1 VTIAARFG
9 AGTPLG
15 VGVEEE
21 LMMLD
26 AQTLQP
32 VPEVKRLVAAV
43 DGRELP
49 GRLKTELH
57 ASIVELNTE
66 PCPTAA
72 LALEALRELRWA
84 AAEAAR
90 GLGLVLAAAGTHP
103 LVRPESLPIV
113 PEPRYL
119 EFVEYAGP
127 SARRQGVSGLHV
139 HVAMPDGDGCH
150 RTLEGVLPWL
160 PVVLALSA
168 NSPYLAGAETG
179 LMSNRAEVLCELP
192 RSGAPPVFGSYAA
205 WEAYV
210 ERLAELGVAA
220 DSTRY
225 WWDVRPHPTL
235 GTLELRMP
243 DQPTSVELTGAF
255 VALLQALAATA
266 LEAGEPAVDPAG
278 RGLYQQNRWAAS
290 RFGPRANLV
299 HPDGGSLAP
308 AAELGAELLELVA
321 PTARRLGSETLL
333 ARLDPA
339 RCEGDRQL
347 EVGRADGLQAA
358 LADVAVRTVGS
369 SP

>member
-1 VTIAARFG
+1 MTIADRFG

-21 LMMLD
+21 LMILD
-26 AQTLQP
+26 ADTLAP
-32 VPEVKRLVAAV
+32 APAVKRLVAAV
-43 DGRELP
+43 EGRELP

-57 ASIVELNTE
+57 ASVVELNTE
-66 PCPTAA
+66 PCPTAEA
-72 LALEALRELRWA
+72 ALEALRELRRA
-84 AAEAAR
+84 AAEAAG
-90 GLGLVLAAAGTHP
+90 GLGLTLAAAGAHP

-139 HVAMPDGDGCH
+139 HVAMPDGDGCY

-168 NSPYLAGAETG
+168 NSPYLAGEETG
-179 LMSNRAEVLCELP
+179 LMSSRAAVLSELP
-192 RSGAPPVFGSYAA
+192 RSGAPPVFGSYAR

-225 WWDVRPHPTL
+225 WWDVRPHPTF

-243 DQPTSVELTGAF
+243 DQPTAVELTGAF

-266 LEAGEPAVDPAG
+266 LDAPEPARRPGRPRPLPAEPLG
-278 RGLYQQNRWAAS
+278 GVAIRAS
-290 RFGPRANLV
+290 RQPRPSRRRVAPRR
-299 HPDGGSLAP
+299 HPSS
-308 AAELGAELLELVA
+308 ERELLELVA
-321 PTARRLGSETLL
+321 PAARRLGSESLL
-333 ARLDPA
+333 APLDPA
-339 RCEGDRQL
+339 RCEADRQL
-347 EVGRADGLQAA
+347 EVGG
-358 LADVAVRTVGS
+358 RTACGQPWRTS
-369 SP
+369 RPGR